1 MPSIDFFPLEI
12 QFLEALALIL
22 ISCLAVPVFK
32 RIGLGSILRYLAV
45 GVIVGASLTLG
56 FTKDPDKLLHFAEFG
71 VVLFLFVIGLEMK
84 PSRLWELRG
93 DIFGI
98 ELPQASHCRRRVN
111 SALCCSRLPCLQ
123 ACWTP
128 RHLPSSSPSS
138 P

>member
-22 ISCLAVPVFK
+22 IACLTVPVFK
-32 RIGLGSILRYLAV
+32 RVGLGAILGYLAV
-45 GVIVGASLTLG
+45 GVIVGASL
-56 FTKDPDKLLHFAEFG
+56 KDPDKLLHFAEFG